1 MILVILLKNNYLDNS
16 TTTQKSVLF
25 FLKARKNLTNK
36 HHLITFWK

>member
-16 TTTQKSVLF
+16 TQKSVLF